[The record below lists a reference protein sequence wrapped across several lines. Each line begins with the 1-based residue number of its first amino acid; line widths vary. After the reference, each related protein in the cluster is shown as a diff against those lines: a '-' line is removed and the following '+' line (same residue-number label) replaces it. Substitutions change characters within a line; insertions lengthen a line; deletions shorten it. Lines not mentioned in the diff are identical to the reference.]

1 LVLNDPFEAQNGLF
15 NEMATWR
22 VQIGI
27 TFPDMSGIIKGKRVK
42 GKGNKADKLV
52 G

>member
-1 LVLNDPFEAQNGLF
+1 
-15 NEMATWR
+15 MATWR

-42 GKGNKADKLV
+42 AKGKRKNAPGRTISWLD
-52 G
+52 